1 MNEFYGQTAN
11 PGMSFDFAVEF
22 FAYLRLASYEQD
34 AHVVMTAG
42 KYGAFYFGLGSPVGA
57 HRIDRDYSWHLRK
70 GDCKLAGLFG
80 VEDLAALVVSTFG
93 TRTVRHLLLV
103 TVGTLGE

>member
-1 MNEFYGQTAN
+1 MHNFDWQAPNAGVA
-11 PGMSFDFAVEF
+11 FDFTVEF
-22 FAYLRLASYEQD
+22 FAYLRFTSYEQD
-34 AHVVMTAG
+34 ANVMMTTS
-42 KYGAFYFGLGSPVGA
+42 KYGPFHFGLGSPVGA

-70 GDCKLAGLFG
+70 ADCNLAGLFR

-93 TRTVRHLLLV
+93 TRAVRHLLLM